1 MKKKTIKSMMTKL
14 LKTSGNNFI
23 IREFDKRFANDK
35 YELLFNTQTGFE
47 ALRGINGHPDPF
59 QLEFPSML
67 DVGIMGHCLNNCEIC
82 YQGRAYEDNMTLDN
96 FKKII
101 DEAKYHTNQ
110 VALGGRGDPN
120 LHENF
125 KEILEYCRENNVV
138 PNYTTSGN
146 NLTDEQIEVSKLC
159 GAVAVSEIFSEQI
172 IKVRVRRK
180 INDSNKSDL

>member
-1 MKKKTIKSMMTKL
+1 MKKKPTKMITKI
-14 LKTSGNNFI
+14 LKTSDKSFMIGQ
-23 IREFDKRFANDK
+23 FDKRFANNK
-35 YELLFNTQTGFE
+35 YELLFNSQTGFE
-47 ALRGINGHPDPF
+47 VLRGINGNSDPF
-59 QLEFPSML
+59 QLEFLSML
-67 DVGIMGHCLNNCEIC
+67 DVGIMGHCINKCEIC
-82 YQGRAYEDNMTLDN
+82 YQGRKYEDNMTLDN

-101 DEAKYHTNQ
+101 DESKYHANQ

-125 KEILEYCRENNVV
+125 KEILEYCRENNVT

-146 NLTDEQIEVSKLC
+146 NLTDEQIEISKLC